1 MRGRFTQRFSWR
13 EVHRFLDVTGPA
25 LNLRPRYNV
34 APGSCP
40 AQGIA
45 VQAVSTW
52 VNKPAND
59 DPRCIEA
66 LEDPPGLTGQLR

>member
-1 MRGRFTQRFSWR
+1 MCGRFTQRFSWR
-13 EVHRFLDVTGPA
+13 EVHRFLNVTGPA

-34 APGSCP
+34 APGPFS

-66 LEDPPGLTGQLR
+66 PEDPPRLTGQLR

>member
-1 MRGRFTQRFSWR
+1 MCGRFTQRFSWR
-13 EVHRFLDVTGPA
+13 EVHRFLNVTGPA

-34 APGSCP
+34 APGQDVAP
-40 AQGIA
+40 

-59 DPRCIEA
+59 DPRCIGA
-66 LEDPPGLTGQLR
+66 LEDPPGLTEQLR